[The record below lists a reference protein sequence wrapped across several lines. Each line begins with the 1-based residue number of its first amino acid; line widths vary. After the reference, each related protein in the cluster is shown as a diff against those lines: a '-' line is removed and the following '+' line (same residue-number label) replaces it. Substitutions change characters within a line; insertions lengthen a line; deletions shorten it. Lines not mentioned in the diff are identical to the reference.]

1 MDDMHS
7 SISAMLDDEP
17 FDAAALAASLE
28 TREGRDLL
36 IDLVALRHLVQAPI
50 AEHVPGTVPRQRP
63 TWRLLAAAAIVL
75 AAVSGYAVGQRH
87 ADGSPV
93 AAVTAPTPTRVV
105 ETTATWQLLP
115 PGGLQ

>member
-7 SISAMLDDEP
+7 AISAMLDDEP

-36 IDLVALRHLVQAPI
+36 IDLVALRHLVQAPS
-50 AEHVPGTVPRQRP
+50 ATQVPAAASPRRP
-63 TWRLLAAAAIVL
+63 AWRLLAAAAIVL
-75 AAVSGYAVGQRH
+75 AAISGYAVGQRH
-87 ADGSPV
+87 GDSSAV
-93 AAVTAPTPTRVV
+93 AAATAPTPTRVV
-105 ETTATWQLLP
+105 EATATWQPLP